1 MSTESRFSL
10 SRQSGIYQLQQELE
24 EVDKKDPIQ
33 FVDVYGLSQAHFEE
47 IAEAEVE
54 EEDDDVSSHH
64 SLLSSYEALPDGA
77 KLAKVIKDESL
88 TSIAS
93 QLKQLENECQKSIS
107 KKSKQ
112 WAEKE
117 GAALKSSIKSDTKQI
132 NALKSNIKS
141 TSDVLKIN
149 SLEEELFKIQSA
161 MDVNKRALYFP
172 NSPITLGSNGLF
184 IGLDDIWL
192 ENLCGSFSLTL
203 EPGATTSKIVFI
215 LRGKSNSDQG
225 LEAKLRLDGLKLKS
239 DKSILNLSLKNVQLE
254 IGIKVRIEIHY
265 NVEKKEFSS
274 KTFDVE
280 ILRFKGSF
288 GITRS
293 IVSGVLAMTIPI
305 IKYKLLGILPFE
317 LGQLI
322 SELPHSLNVEGHFD
336 ISEKFPLDGLQN
348 AMYKSENVCQA
359 VGFSPMQIVMFV
371 GLQKSMD
378 RKNKMKTVFD
388 LISYQRKYQSEE
400 QWEVLK
406 ILWDQACVVYYS
418 RILNQDISSGAQ
430 GGEGGGVSQLSGENT
445 NNEGFLSFEK
455 LLLGLDEITNHP
467 MDIHFSLSNLD
478 LKVNFNSVLN
488 NVVSFFNR
496 WSESLTHQNTNSVE
510 FKRDQYVQSQLK
522 SQLLLFETLLKTV
535 KRNLLTSHV
544 SLQVSLLGGPGG
556 SLTAVLDDIQALGS
570 LALYIPLP
578 RDCDIGYDFSV
589 PVMTN
594 IRAIQDGVISIR
606 MFHLV

>member
-1 MSTESRFSL
+1 
-10 SRQSGIYQLQQELE
+10 
-24 EVDKKDPIQ
+24 
-33 FVDVYGLSQAHFEE
+33 
-47 IAEAEVE
+47 
-54 EEDDDVSSHH
+54 
-64 SLLSSYEALPDGA
+64 
-77 KLAKVIKDESL
+77 
-88 TSIAS
+88 
-93 QLKQLENECQKSIS
+93 
-107 KKSKQ
+107 
-112 WAEKE
+112 
-117 GAALKSSIKSDTKQI
+117 
-132 NALKSNIKS
+132 
-141 TSDVLKIN
+141 
-149 SLEEELFKIQSA
+149 
-161 MDVNKRALYFP
+161 
-172 NSPITLGSNGLF
+172 
-184 IGLDDIWL
+184 
-192 ENLCGSFSLTL
+192 
-203 EPGATTSKIVFI
+203 
-215 LRGKSNSDQG
+215 
-225 LEAKLRLDGLKLKS
+225 
-239 DKSILNLSLKNVQLE
+239 
-254 IGIKVRIEIHY
+254 
-265 NVEKKEFSS
+265 
-274 KTFDVE
+274 
-280 ILRFKGSF
+280 
-288 GITRS
+288 
-293 IVSGVLAMTIPI
+293 
-305 IKYKLLGILPFE
+305 